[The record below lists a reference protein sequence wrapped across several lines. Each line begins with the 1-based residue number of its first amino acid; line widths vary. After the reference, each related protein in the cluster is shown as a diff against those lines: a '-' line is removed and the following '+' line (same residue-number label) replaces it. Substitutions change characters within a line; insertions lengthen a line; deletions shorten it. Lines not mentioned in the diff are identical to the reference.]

1 MSTPDP
7 ADPFASPTSAAPA
20 PAPAARKSLFKNRNR
35 GGAATATTTDA
46 IGFFSRAKDVFAE
59 NVEVQRRER
68 EREKERERER
78 EREKERERE
87 REVQRE
93 MEEERVR
100 ELERKRSEKRERG
113 VGKVE
118 SGEEEVDS
126 ENERRRK
133 RSRSEDRSNTPDG
146 ESEYGDEEAS
156 RSIERE
162 GSIHSTYGN
171 SVASPG
177 QSQRNTRS
185 QAHIISLSSDDEDD
199 KPAPSPRPT
208 YPSAFSSPPPKPLST
223 NPTPIAIP
231 SSPPANPP
239 SDDDELY
246 ADLIAAARRQ
256 PATTAA
262 APSNAPDP
270 TLTILITS
278 PLPNTTPLLIRR
290 RLSQRLKDVRLAWC
304 VRQPPHAGAAGA
316 NIFLTYRGL
325 RVWDTST
332 CGSMGVK
339 ISRAGGVLD
348 DGGGGEGGDVHLEAW
363 TREAFEAYKAAEE
376 ERARNAHLG
385 LENDDSGVG
394 GVAAAAEAAP
404 SQQQPQEE
412 KLRIILRAKD
422 MPEVKLRVKVTTK
435 IADLVAAFRAQREA
449 EVGGRSV
456 ELWFDGDRME
466 EDDCVGDADLEDL
479 SGVDV
484 VVR

>member
-7 ADPFASPTSAAPA
+7 TDPFASPTSASPA

-35 GGAATATTTDA
+35 GGAAAATTTDA

-78 EREKERERE
+78 E
-87 REVQRE
+87 VQRE
-93 MEEERVR
+93 MEQERVR
-100 ELERKRSEKRERG
+100 ELERARREKRERV
-113 VGKVE
+113 VGEVV
-118 SGEEEVDS
+118 GGDEEVDS

-133 RSRSEDRSNTPDG
+133 RSRSEDRSNTPDR
-146 ESEYGDEEAS
+146 ESDYGDEEAS

-177 QSQRNTRS
+177 PSQRNTRS

-208 YPSAFSSPPPKPLST
+208 YPSAFSPPPKPLST
-223 NPTPIAIP
+223 NPEPIAIP

-256 PATTAA
+256 PSTTAV

-348 DGGGGEGGDVHLEAW
+348 DGGEGEGGDVHLEAW
-363 TREAFEAYKAAEE
+363 TRETFEAYKAAEE

-385 LENDDSGVG
+385 LENDSSVG
-394 GVAAAAEAAP
+394 GAAAAEAAP
-404 SQQQPQEE
+404 SQPQPQEE

-422 MPEVKLRVKVTTK
+422 MPEVKLRVKATTK

-466 EDDCVGDADLEDL
+466 EEDCVGDADLEDL